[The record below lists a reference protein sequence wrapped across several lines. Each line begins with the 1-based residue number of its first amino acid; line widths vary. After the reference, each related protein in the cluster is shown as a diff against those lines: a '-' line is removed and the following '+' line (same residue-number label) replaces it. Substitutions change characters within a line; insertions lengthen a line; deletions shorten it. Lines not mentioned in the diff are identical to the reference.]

1 MMEGREVHLHLHLW
15 KEASDASE
23 ASEAPEYF
31 GLPAPVRPS
40 NTSSQWKRRGIY
52 RMTERDAFMARTRIC
67 LNGLERRQN
76 KL

>member
-1 MMEGREVHLHLHLW
+1 MEGRELHLHLHLW

-40 NTSSQWKRRGIY
+40 NTSSQRG
-52 RMTERDAFMARTRIC
+52 
-67 LNGLERRQN
+67 GLQNDWERRLYGADSDMLN
-76 KL
+76 RAWTPTK